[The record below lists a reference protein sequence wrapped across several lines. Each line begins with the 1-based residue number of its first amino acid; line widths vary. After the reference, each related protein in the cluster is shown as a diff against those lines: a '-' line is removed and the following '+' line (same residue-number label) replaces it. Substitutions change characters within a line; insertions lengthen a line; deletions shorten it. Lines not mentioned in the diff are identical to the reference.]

1 MKISKIL
8 LFFGLLA
15 ILTACEKDDLCV
27 GGNYT
32 GTVLITSGGQEPA
45 GDFIGNKDSG
55 CYSFSF
61 NNPETRVEAT
71 FDITTVNGS
80 SVQMIIRDAASNVVL
95 DQTLVAG
102 TGDDSFSDLSSSG
115 QAGQWTVILN
125 FVDFD
130 GDGSYSIS
138 PE

>member
-1 MKISKIL
+1 MKRFKVFL
-8 LFFGLLA
+8 LFTGLFFVV
-15 ILTACEKDDLCV
+15 ACEKDELCI

-32 GTVLITSGGQEPA
+32 GSVLVTSGGQEPA
-45 GDFIGNKDSG
+45 GDFVGNNDSG

-71 FDITTVNGS
+71 FDITTINGS
-80 SVQMIIRDAASNVVL
+80 SVQMIIRDAAGTVVL
-95 DQTLVAG
+95 DQTLIMGV
-102 TGDDSFSDLSSSG
+102 GDDSFSNLSQSG
-115 QAGQWTVILN
+115 KAGQWTVILN
-125 FVDFD
+125 FADFD